1 MHLSFSAMTDPQLAG
16 RVNMTPPAPQF
27 EIALD

>member
-1 MHLSFSAMTDPQLAG
+1 MYLSFSAMIDPHLAAS
-16 RVNMTPPAPQF
+16 VNMTPPAPQF